1 MSLFRSRLAKE
12 FDDRTARF
20 HTSVAEDFRIFE
32 DDIDG
37 TQAHDIMLH
46 EQGIIPR
53 EALKRILGALEEIRA
68 QWRAGEVEI
77 GAEYEDVHEYIETK
91 VVEKV
96 GIEIG
101 GMIHT
106 GRSRNDQVVVDM
118 RLRVREEL
126 LAINSQLLELI
137 GALLKRAKQN
147 VETLMMLYTHGQH
160 AQVGTFA
167 HYLISYADTLIRDSQ
182 RLSECYARVNMNPLG
197 AGPVGGTS
205 IGIDRRR
212 TTELLGFDGL
222 VENSIDATSGRDWAL
237 ETASTCAILMS
248 NLSRAAA
255 DLITWSTKEFGYV
268 ELADEYA
275 SSSSIMPQK
284 KNPSTLELVRG
295 KSAEVYGCLTEL
307 LAMVKGVSSGYYQ
320 DLQQTKIPLWRC
332 LDTTRT
338 SLEVMTGIV
347 STLNVNEDRMRE
359 RLRGSLVVAVEL
371 AETLV
376 MEAGLSFRE
385 AYKLVASL
393 VRDVVDGDKGL
404 SDLTTADIDAK
415 AQEMLGKSVKIGEG
429 LLEEVT
435 DPEACLMR
443 RKSEGSPH
451 PAQVEKTLE
460 KRGETLKVYEAKL
473 AECKGKIFDAMQ
485 GLKETVEG
493 YISG

>member
-20 HTSVAEDFRIFE
+20 HTSVAEDLRIFE

-167 HYLISYADTLIRDSQ
+167 HYLISYADALTRDSQ
-182 RLSECYARVNMNPLG
+182 RLSECYSRVNMNPLG

-222 VENSIDATSGRDWAL
+222 VENSIDATSGRDWAV
-237 ETASTCAILMS
+237 ETASTCAILIS

-307 LAMVKGVSSGYYQ
+307 LAMVKGVGSGYYQ

-415 AQEMLGKSVKIGEG
+415 AQEMLGKGVKIGEG
-429 LLEEVT
+429 PLEEAT
-435 DPEACLMR
+435 NLEACLMR

-460 KRGETLKVYEAKL
+460 KRVETLKVYEAKL
-473 AECKGKIFDAMQ
+473 AERKGRIFDAMQ
-485 GLKETVEG
+485 GLKETVEE